1 MADDNSNDAKYVCGC
16 DMEEKDPVLC
26 DFIGILDVDT
36 TESVQENWNN
46 CVGTEKFKMRIARHD
61 S

>member
-1 MADDNSNDAKYVCGC
+1 MHNCKKLTALHTCPVMADDNSNDAKYVCGC

-36 TESVQENWNN
+36 TESVQEN
-46 CVGTEKFKMRIARHD
+46 
-61 S
+61 